1 MKTKSN
7 RTIATTK
14 DSNLRTAARRR
25 GYILQKRRRTYCPSL
40 NYGYSIREI
49 RTGQTVAGENYDL
62 TAIQVRDY
70 LNTHEAL

>member
-7 RTIATTK
+7 REIKTTQ
-14 DSNLRTAARRR
+14 DNNLRTAARRR

-49 RTGQTVAGENYDL
+49 RTGLTVAGANYEL

-70 LNTHEAL
+70 LNAHEAH